1 MRYFWLSLKAI
12 FIKDIVT
19 ELRAKQVLPTMIVLG
34 MLIVWVLR
42 MASEAVLQSEAVIG
56 PVEDQSIFLAVG
68 GPEQHQS
75 LGPHFCSVNGHHGG
89 LRRRNI
95 RHARAVGKRGLD
107 PAAAIA
113 EVPVQ

>member
-42 MASEAVLQSEAVIG
+42 MASEAALQSEVIG
-56 PVEDQSIFLAVG
+56 PVAFWSTCMAA
-68 GPEQHQS
+68 
-75 LGPHFCSVNGHHGG
+75 
-89 LRRRNI
+89 RN
-95 RHARAVGKRGLD
+95 AT
-107 PAAAIA
+107 
-113 EVPVQ
+113 